1 MYENIQSKEKQILSN
16 GDVKL
21 SKNQF
26 TKSLTSFHTKKG
38 IAKSIYQQNLSKN
51 TEPIKDENS
60 VKSKRVYLS
69 R

>member
-1 MYENIQSKEKQILSN
+1 MYENIQSKERQIVSN
-16 GDVKL
+16 GDVRI

-38 IAKSIYQQNLSKN
+38 IAKSVYEQNTSKKP
-51 TEPIKDENS
+51 EPIKDENS
-60 VKSKRVYLS
+60 VKNKRVYLS

>member
-16 GDVKL
+16 DDIKL

-38 IAKSIYQQNLSKN
+38 IAKNIYQQNASKKP
-51 TEPIKDENS
+51 EPIKDENS
-60 VKSKRVYLS
+60 VKNKRVYLS

>member
-1 MYENIQSKEKQILSN
+1 MYENIQSKEKQYLSN

-38 IAKSIYQQNLSKN
+38 IAKSVYHHNVLKKP
-51 TEPIKDENS
+51 EPIKDENS
-60 VKSKRVYLS
+60 VKNKRVYLS